1 MSRQFARRAWVVPV
15 VVGLALSACDD
26 DDGGAPGAEGPEEV
40 SVAELESIE
49 EGLAAGEQRISE
61 IADDLED
68 DDEGFEAPDLLGETV
83 AVTGEVT
90 TVLDGNGFV
99 LDGDE
104 GAEPGDFGETVTAGI
119 LVVTGEP
126 LTVAVGD
133 EVRVVGVVERFDH
146 TGSYPGV
153 GADLDPAIYR
163 DFDGE
168 IALLASAIS

>member
-1 MSRQFARRAWVVPV
+1 MSRQFARRALVVPV
-15 VVGLALSACDD
+15 TASLLLASAACDD
-26 DDGGAPGAEGPEEV
+26 DDGAARDTEPEEV

-49 EGLAAGEQRISE
+49 EGLAAGDQRISE

-68 DDEGFEAPDLLGETV
+68 DDEGFEEPDLLGEAV
-83 AVTGEVT
+83 SVTGEVT

-104 GAEPGDFGETVTAGI
+104 GAQPGDFAATVTAGI
-119 LVVTGEP
+119 LVVSSEP
-126 LTVAVGD
+126 STVAVGD

-146 TGSYPGV
+146 TSSAT
-153 GADLDPAIYR
+153 GAELDPAVYR

-168 IALLASAIS
+168 IALLATSVT

>member
-1 MSRQFARRAWVVPV
+1 MPRQFARRALVVPV
-15 VVGLALSACDD
+15 TASLLLASAACDD
-26 DDGGAPGAEGPEEV
+26 DGAARDAEPEEV

-49 EGLAAGEQRISE
+49 EGLAAGDQRISE

-68 DDEGFEAPDLLGETV
+68 DDEGIEEPDLLGETV
-83 AVTGEVT
+83 SVTGQVT

-104 GAEPGDFGETVTAGI
+104 GAQPGDFAATVTAGI
-119 LVVTGEP
+119 LVVSSEP
-126 LTVAVGD
+126 STVAVGD

-146 TGSYPGV
+146 TRSV
-153 GADLDPAIYR
+153 TGAELDPAVYR

-168 IALLASAIS
+168 IALLATSVT

>member
-1 MSRQFARRAWVVPV
+1 MSRQFARRALVVPV
-15 VVGLALSACDD
+15 TASLLLASAACDD
-26 DDGGAPGAEGPEEV
+26 DDGAARDAEPEEV

-49 EGLAAGEQRISE
+49 EGLAAGDQRISE

-68 DDEGFEAPDLLGETV
+68 DDEGFEEPDLLGETV
-83 AVTGEVT
+83 SVTGEVT

-104 GAEPGDFGETVTAGI
+104 GAQPGDFAATVTAGI
-119 LVVTGEP
+119 LVVSSEP
-126 LTVAVGD
+126 VAVGD

-146 TGSYPGV
+146 ATTSAA
-153 GADLDPAIYR
+153 GAELDPAVYR

-168 IALLASAIS
+168 IALLATSVT